1 MMSGNYRNRADLR
14 KKPRRQFH
22 HLAKIITDEKEPPR
36 TCTMFDVSHTS
47 ARLVLETNDE
57 LPDCFLLLLTRK
69 GGCAR
74 RSCRVV
80 WRTGVT
86 VGVKFAN
93 R

>member
-1 MMSGNYRNRADLR
+1 
-14 KKPRRQFH
+14 
-22 HLAKIITDEKEPPR
+22 
-36 TCTMFDVSHTS
+36 MFDVSHTG

>member
-1 MMSGNYRNRADLR
+1 
-14 KKPRRQFH
+14 
-22 HLAKIITDEKEPPR
+22 
-36 TCTMFDVSHTS
+36 MFDVSQTG

-57 LPDCFLLLLTRK
+57 LPDRFLLLLTRN
-69 GGCAR
+69 GGAR

>member
-22 HLAKIITDEKEPPR
+22 HLAKIVTDGKEPPR
-36 TCTMFDVSHTS
+36 TCTMFDVSQTG
-47 ARLVLETNDE
+47 APLVLETNDE
-57 LPDCFLLLLTRK
+57 LPDRFLLLFTRN
-69 GGCAR
+69 GGAR